1 MPFLAGAEDIE
12 NLIAGIDGEGTT
24 RMRFEWPSLQLV
36 GPHTDEGMCASL
48 FRPRSEGAGKSRQS
62 IEIVAPLKIAWP
74 NQLLQRPTNG
84 LRTSWHVAT
93 CTAAHD

>member
-12 NLIAGIDGEGTT
+12 NLIAGTDGEGTT
-24 RMRFEWPSLQLV
+24 RMRFECPSSQLV

-48 FRPRSEGAGKSRQS
+48 FRPRPNGAGKSRQS
-62 IEIVAPLKIAWP
+62 IEIVAPLEIVWP
-74 NQLLQRPTNG
+74 NQLLQRPTDG

-93 CTAAHD
+93 CTAAQD